1 MSTARP
7 LVASRTAL
15 LAALLCA
22 FILASC
28 GSSESSSQP
37 DPAGGDTT
45 EAVSGNDTDGAAD
58 RDSAPQSTYSNTERP
73 ASGGPA
79 IDEQWPDEAWVP
91 EDFSLTGKSVNI
103 TDGGHQSMAMGDV
116 GRPFDDVKEQIIAV
130 NGAPDNESTNH
141 AEMTTLSYDGL
152 LEGNG
157 VYYEL
162 MELDAGATGLVVRI
176 TAK

>member
-91 EDFSLTGKSVNI
+91 EDYSLTAKSVSI
-103 TDGGHQSMAMGDV
+103 IDGGHQSQAMGDV
-116 GRPFDDVKEQIIAV
+116 GRPLDDVKAQLIAV
-130 NGAPDNESTNH
+130 NGVPDDEGTDPLGKIS
-141 AEMTTLSYDGL
+141 LSYEGL
-152 LEGNG
+152 LEGN
-157 VYYEL
+157 VVAYDL
-162 MELDAGATGLVVRI
+162 MELNTDATGLVVRI
-176 TAK
+176 MKQ